1 MEFRWLGAILI
12 VAGCGGCGFSLAARY
27 RQQERTLS
35 NLIRALERME
45 CELQYRLTPLPDLC
59 RMASEDTSGLLRKI
73 FLSFARELEQ
83 RAMPDASSCMRS
95 AIAQFSISSSKLRLI
110 LSELGQSLGRFDL
123 PGQLKGLEAVR
134 RKCLLELDALDR
146 NRSERLRC
154 YQTLGLCAGA
164 ALAILFI

>member
-12 VAGCGGCGFSLAARY
+12 IAGCGGCGFSLAARY

-83 RAMPDASSCMRS
+83 RAMPDAASCMRS
-95 AIAQFSISSSKLRLI
+95 AIVCLTADIQTTPTSLMYPHVTTRTYCVLIVLRETRTIRLPMSLVI
-110 LSELGQSLGRFDL
+110 L
-123 PGQLKGLEAVR
+123 P
-134 RKCLLELDALDR
+134 
-146 NRSERLRC
+146 
-154 YQTLGLCAGA
+154 
-164 ALAILFI
+164 

>member
-12 VAGCGGCGFSLAARY
+12 IAGCGGYGFSLAARY

-83 RAMPDASSCMRS
+83 RAMPDAASCMRS

-146 NRSERLRC
+146 NRSERVRC